1 MDVVDVLDRIRNL
14 SEERGFTQYKLSELS
29 GVPQSTIY
37 NMFKRRTMPKLDNLD
52 KKCVALDISMSDFFS
67 AHSKPAEDGY
77 ITEDEQRL
85 LWISRNLSKKN
96 QEHLITYAK
105 GLQQAQNDNE

>member
-1 MDVVDVLDRIRNL
+1 M
-14 SEERGFTQYKLSELS
+14 
-29 GVPQSTIY
+29 
-37 NMFKRRTMPKLDNLD
+37 DNLD
-52 KKCVALDISMSDFFS
+52 KICVALDISMSDFFS
-67 AHSKPAEDGY
+67 AQSKPAQNGY
-77 ITEDEQRL
+77 ITEDEQQL